1 MSRRLPFVV
10 QMISPAP
17 MARYTSERLAPVH
30 RTAPSTLRAP
40 SFHGSRSWPASAPTA
55 GRWATSPATAS
66 LRGRLLALEEPLER
80 SAEHQDPA
88 AQAERGEVPTGHG
101 SVGGRPRDAQEPG
114 RLGDGQRRRE
124 RGLASHGYILHGS
137 QSATRVLLRRDVLP
151 CIIRSVP
158 SLALFDWPAP
168 TPGYRW
174 LVARAQDVRR
184 PRDAVRRHAGDS
196 GRAWLL
202 VPAEPCESARRSLP
216 LRDAPALFRTLA
228 ELDPGDPDAVL
239 AFASRNGWLGLGER
253 EPELGQLVPD
263 DTRPGRLLPAE
274 GLAEWAEA
282 VYGVRQAVE
291 LLDAAQA
298 GDERRL
304 RRWIRAGDEWAT
316 YQRREASPSREA
328 ARRAGG
334 KRAQVGHLRPASLTF
349 HLDGRDHL
357 DARSP
362 LSDYLREGDVVRA
375 ARFFAQRMITR
386 GLAEHTRAA
395 LVFDPETR
403 AQGLH
408 VVPWNLL
415 GALWIQTAG
424 LAEGGRDY
432 ERCET
437 CRGWFVLSPEY
448 NRADRRYCSDACRH
462 KAYRERRRQ
471 AQVLHREGM
480 APSKIARELGSNTPT
495 VRRWLGLA
503 PRRDT
508 QR

>member
-1 MSRRLPFVV
+1 
-10 QMISPAP
+10 
-17 MARYTSERLAPVH
+17 MA
-30 RTAPSTLRAP
+30 
-40 SFHGSRSWPASAPTA
+40 
-55 GRWATSPATAS
+55 
-66 LRGRLLALEEPLER
+66 
-80 SAEHQDPA
+80 
-88 AQAERGEVPTGHG
+88 
-101 SVGGRPRDAQEPG
+101 
-114 RLGDGQRRRE
+114 
-124 RGLASHGYILHGS
+124 
-137 QSATRVLLRRDVLP
+137 
-151 CIIRSVP
+151 
-158 SLALFDWPAP
+158 LALFDWPVP
-168 TPGYRW
+168 TAGYR
-174 LVARAQDVRR
+174 LAEAPIREVYR
-184 PRDAVRRHAGDS
+184 PRAPVRDHAGDR
-196 GRAWLL
+196 GREVFLIE
-202 VPAEPCESARRSLP
+202 AEAEGTAARNLP
-216 LRDAPALFRTLA
+216 LRDAPALFRTFT

-239 AFASRNGWLGLGER
+239 AFADRHGWLGLGER

-282 VYGVRQAVE
+282 IHAVRQAVE
-291 LLDAAQA
+291 ILDAAQA

-334 KRAQVGHLRPASLTF
+334 KRARVDHLRPAALTF

-424 LAEGGRDY
+424 LAEGGREY

-448 NRADRRYCSDACRH
+448 NRADRRYCSDRCRH

-480 APSKIARELGSNTPT
+480 APSKIARELGSSTPT